1 MSLSNH
7 VAVVAGATRGGGRAI
22 AIELGAAGATVYVT
36 GRSAGGRRSPMDRP
50 ETLEETAALVEGA
63 GGRAVLAPT
72 DHTDPARVRSL
83 AERIAREQDGRL
95 DLLVNSVWGGDH
107 IAGWGL
113 PFWEHDLD
121 QVLELQRNA
130 VWSHLI
136 TAHALAPLL
145 VARGR
150 GLIVEVTDGIEDRY
164 RGALDYDLVKSSVI
178 RLALGEAA
186 DLRPHGVAAL
196 ALTPGFLRSEAMLDH
211 FGVTA
216 DTWRDA
222 VASGPALRLLR
233 DAALP
238 RARGRRAGIRPG
250 DHGEERRA
258 LRHLGARARVRVRR
272 RRRHAAGLGRARA
285 RGRAV
290 GPRWRA
296 RGQSPTARCST
307 PRRG

>member
-50 ETLEETAALVEGA
+50 ETLEETAALVEDA

-107 IAGWGL
+107 IAGWGM

-150 GLIVEVTDGIEDRY
+150 GLIVEVTDGIDDRY
-164 RGALDYDLVKSSVI
+164 RGALAYDLVKASAI

-222 VASGPALRLLR
+222 IATDSHFAYSET
-233 DAALP
+233 P
-238 RARGRRAGIRPG
+238 RF
-250 DHGEERRA
+250 
-258 LRHLGARARVRVRR
+258 
-272 RRRHAAGLGRARA
+272 LGRAVVA
-285 RGRAV
+285 LASDPAIMEKSGGRFATWELAHEYDFDDV
-290 GPRWRA
+290 DGTRPDWGA
-296 RGQSPTARCST
+296 HALEAGLW
-307 PRRG
+307 G

>member
-1 MSLSNH
+1 MSLSEH

-50 ETLEETAALVEGA
+50 ETLEETAELVRDA

-72 DHTDPARVRSL
+72 DHTDPEQVAALAARV
-83 AERIAREQDGRL
+83 AREQGGRL

-107 IAGWGL
+107 MAGWGK
-113 PFWEHDLD
+113 PFWEHDLA

-136 TAHALAPLL
+136 TAHALAPLM

-150 GLIVEVTDGIEDRY
+150 GLVVEVTDGIEDGY
-164 RGALDYDLVKSSVI
+164 RGALAYDLAKASAI
-178 RLALGEAA
+178 RLALGAAA

-216 DTWRDA
+216 ASWRDA
-222 VASGPALRLLR
+222 IAEDPHFAFSETPRFLGRAVVALARDPAVMEKSGGRFATWELAHEYGFDDVDGTRPDWGAH
-233 DAALP
+233 
-238 RARGRRAGIRPG
+238 AR
-250 DHGEERRA
+250 
-258 LRHLGARARVRVRR
+258 
-272 RRRHAAGLGRARA
+272 AAGL
-285 RGRAV
+285 V
-290 GPRWRA
+290 E
-296 RGQSPTARCST
+296 
-307 PRRG
+307 

>member
-50 ETLEETAALVEGA
+50 ETLEETAALVEDA

-150 GLIVEVTDGIEDRY
+150 GLIVEVTDGIDDRY
-164 RGALDYDLVKSSVI
+164 RGALAYDLVKASAI

-222 VASGPALRLLR
+222 IATDSHFAYSETPRFLGRAVVALASDPAIMEKSGGRFATWELAHEYELRR
-233 DAALP
+233 C
-238 RARGRRAGIRPG
+238 
-250 DHGEERRA
+250 
-258 LRHLGARARVRVRR
+258 
-272 RRRHAAGLGRARA
+272 RRHAAGLGRARA

-290 GPRWRA
+290 GLRWRA
-296 RGQSPTARCST
+296 RGESPTARCST